1 LLLVYYL
8 IRAGVWVAAEQAG
21 DYARGVSITNQ
32 LIYYGLL
39 VTGALSGAKLL
50 VRLMRVIRGAKGG
63 AGGVGG
69 AGRQVMPR
77 AR

>member
-1 LLLVYYL
+1 M
-8 IRAGVWVAAEQAG
+8 AAEQAG
-21 DYARGVSITNQ
+21 EYARGVAITNQ

-39 VTGALSGAKLL
+39 VTGALSGAMLV

-63 AGGVGG
+63 AGRVGG
-69 AGRQVMPR
+69 TGRQVMPS